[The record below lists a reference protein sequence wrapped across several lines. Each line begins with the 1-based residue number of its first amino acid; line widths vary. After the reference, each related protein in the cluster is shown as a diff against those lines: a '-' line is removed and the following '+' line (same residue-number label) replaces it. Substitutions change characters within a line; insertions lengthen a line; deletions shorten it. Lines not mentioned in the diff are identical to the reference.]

1 MDEMTV
7 TGSPRTAARVL
18 PGIILLAIAGYFGFV
33 VALAQYYGAAL
44 SFGLPTGAQAGI
56 AALLG
61 VAGVLYF
68 LIADDVRSAP
78 KFAFGLIGLGVVCFL
93 IGSYYGLF
101 VAPPESY
108 MGEVQRIMYVHVPSA
123 WSAMLGLTFAFICA
137 IVFLFRPS
145 WAWDAR
151 LEGSIEVSVL
161 LAFLLCC
168 QGAIWAKPTWGVW
181 WDWDPR
187 LTTTAV
193 LLFAFVGIL
202 ALRRFVEDPMKR
214 GVWSSVAT
222 IIAYVDVP
230 IVYFSV
236 KWWNS
241 LHQQPSNPGTVSKQ
255 FYLPLR
261 MNAFAILFIM
271 TGFIMLRARIAALR
285 LEQELAPPPVSDA
298 EAGETVEAIGEAI

>member
-1 MDEMTV
+1 MNEMTV
-7 TGSPRTAARVL
+7 DGSPRTLGRAL

-33 VALAQYYGAAL
+33 VALAQYHGTTL
-44 SFGLPTGAQAGI
+44 SFGLPTGAQAAI
-56 AALLG
+56 AATLG
-61 VAGVLYF
+61 VFGALYF
-68 LIADDVRSAP
+68 LVADRLDTAP
-78 KFAFGLIGLGVVCFL
+78 KYAYALIGLGLLCLL

-101 VAPPESY
+101 VAPPETY
-108 MGEVQRIMYVHVPSA
+108 MGQVQRIMYVHVPSA
-123 WSAMLGLTFAFICA
+123 WSAMLGLTFAFVCA
-137 IVFLFRPS
+137 VVFLFRSDWS
-145 WAWDAR
+145 WDSRMEAA
-151 LEGSIEVSVL
+151 IEVSVL

-202 ALRRFVEDPMKR
+202 ALRKFVDDPMKR
-214 GVWSSVAT
+214 GIWSSVAT

-261 MNAFAILFIM
+261 MNAFGILFLM
-271 TGFIMLRARIAALR
+271 CGFIMLRARIAQLR
-285 LEQELAPPPVSDA
+285 LQQELAPPPVDEA
-298 EAGETVEAIGEAI
+298 QAGEEIEAFGRAI